1 MPSSYDRILSYVAE
15 LDIID
20 THEHLPPFEDQRDA
34 GLDGIQEYIM
44 DYFNRDLRSAGMPP
58 DDLVR
63 VKKEA
68 MPLMERWRLVAPYW
82 ELARYTGYGRALDI
96 SARGLYGL
104 DGVHEGTIEALD
116 AAVRGSHHPGH
127 YEYVLRTKSKIVISL
142 LDGGRPSDQRYF
154 RNVLNLDAFV
164 FPKTVAQVRGIEAWT
179 GVRVCSFEDWL
190 QACEVGLDLGL
201 QEGCV
206 ALKSPLAYQRSL
218 LYERTPRWQAEE
230 TFTHFF
236 DQYHFPDWLE
246 AYIHVDKAFQDYMM
260 HHVLRLANQR
270 GLTFQFHTGLQ
281 NGTGNLIANS
291 NPELLSNLFVQ
302 YPDVTFDLFHIG
314 YPYEH
319 VLSALAKN
327 YRNVYIDMCWA
338 HIISPQAAV
347 SAMVEWIDSV
357 PVSKIS
363 AFGADYS
370 FVDAVYG
377 HQQLA
382 RENVSR
388 ALAAKV
394 DQGLFDVDK
403 ACQIARLWFYD
414 NPMRIFQLEGRV

>member
-1 MPSSYDRILSYVAE
+1 
-15 LDIID
+15 
-20 THEHLPPFEDQRDA
+20 
-34 GLDGIQEYIM
+34 
-44 DYFNRDLRSAGMPP
+44 
-58 DDLVR
+58 
-63 VKKEA
+63 
-68 MPLMERWRLVAPYW
+68 
-82 ELARYTGYGRALDI
+82 
-96 SARGLYGL
+96 
-104 DGVHEGTIEALD
+104 
-116 AAVRGSHHPGH
+116 
-127 YEYVLRTKSKIVISL
+127 
-142 LDGGRPSDQRYF
+142 
-154 RNVLNLDAFV
+154 
-164 FPKTVAQVRGIEAWT
+164 
-179 GVRVCSFEDWL
+179 
-190 QACEVGLDLGL
+190 
-201 QEGCV
+201 
-206 ALKSPLAYQRSL
+206 
-218 LYERTPRWQAEE
+218 
-230 TFTHFF
+230 
-236 DQYHFPDWLE
+236 
-246 AYIHVDKAFQDYMM
+246 
-260 HHVLRLANQR
+260 
-270 GLTFQFHTGLQ
+270 
-281 NGTGNLIANS
+281 
-291 NPELLSNLFVQ
+291 LLSNLFVQ

-382 RENVSR
+382 RQNVSR